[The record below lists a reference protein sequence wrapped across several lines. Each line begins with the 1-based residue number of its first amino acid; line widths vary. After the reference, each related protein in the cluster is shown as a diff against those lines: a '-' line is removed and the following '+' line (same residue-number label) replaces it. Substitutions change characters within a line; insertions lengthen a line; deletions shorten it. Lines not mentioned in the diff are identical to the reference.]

1 MNILAPSILSADFKN
16 LAANIHEADEA
27 GAQYIH
33 IDVMDGI
40 FVPSISFGMPVI
52 SSIRSATERVFDVH
66 LMIQDPERYIDEFV
80 SCGADI
86 ITIHAEACRH
96 QDRTLDYI
104 QSKGVKAG
112 LALCPATP
120 LTVLDYLW
128 DKTDMILIM
137 TVNPGFGGQKYI
149 TGMTEKISR
158 LRRQLNER
166 GLTTDIEV
174 DGGINDATIRS
185 VLEAGANVCVAGSAI
200 FGGDIAGNVE
210 KYLKIMSEYEKKSY
224 L

>member
-1 MNILAPSILSADFKN
+1 
-16 LAANIHEADEA
+16 
-27 GAQYIH
+27 
-33 IDVMDGI
+33 
-40 FVPSISFGMPVI
+40 
-52 SSIRSATERVFDVH
+52 
-66 LMIQDPERYIDEFV
+66 
-80 SCGADI
+80 
-86 ITIHAEACRH
+86 
-96 QDRTLDYI
+96 
-104 QSKGVKAG
+104 
-112 LALCPATP
+112 
-120 LTVLDYLW
+120 
-128 DKTDMILIM
+128 MILIM

>member
-16 LAANIHEADEA
+16 LASNIHEADAA

-52 SSIRSATERVFDVH
+52 SSIRSATKRVFDVH
-66 LMIQDPERYIDEFV
+66 LMIQDPERYIDAFV

-96 QDRTLDYI
+96 LDRTLTYI
-104 QSKGVKAG
+104 RSKGAKAG

-120 LTVLDYLW
+120 LTVLDYLY
-128 DKTDMILIM
+128 DKIDMILLM

-149 TGMTEKISR
+149 SEMTDKIAR
-158 LRRQLNER
+158 LRKQLNQR

-174 DGGINDATIRS
+174 DGGINDATIRLA
-185 VLEAGANVCVAGSAI
+185 LEAGANVCVAGSAV

-210 KYLKIMSEYEKKSY
+210 KYLKIMSEYGKEW
-224 L
+224 